1 MSDLKQLDFYKNIKN
16 SLLLRLCITVGITL
30 FWTIK
35 TLIADS
41 YYDDESF
48 LLVFLIFANI
58 TVAISFIVTF
68 RFANKRKDTYCNG
81 DVKTR
86 LGNFLQATMYR
97 YSAMEIS
104 PVLFMVG
111 FVMFGK
117 IYFVIEA
124 IGFYSL
130 FILYFPTA
138 KRLTK
143 YLKLENNNQ
152 SY

>member
-1 MSDLKQLDFYKNIKN
+1 MTGLKQLDFYKNLKN

-35 TLIADS
+35 TLISGS
-41 YYDDESF
+41 YSGDESF
-48 LLVFLIFANI
+48 LLLFLIFSNI
-58 TVAISFIVTF
+58 TVAISLIVTF

-86 LGNFLQATMYR
+86 LENFLKATMYR

-124 IGFYSL
+124 VGFYSL
-130 FILYFPTA
+130 FILYFPTS

-143 YLKLENNNQ
+143 DLKLENN
-152 SY
+152 